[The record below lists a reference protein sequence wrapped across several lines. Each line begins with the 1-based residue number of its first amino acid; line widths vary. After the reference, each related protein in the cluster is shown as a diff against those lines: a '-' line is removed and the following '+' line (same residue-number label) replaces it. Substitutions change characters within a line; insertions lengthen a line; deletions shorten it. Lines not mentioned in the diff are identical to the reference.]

1 MNNETGGLPLSQLDQ
16 AHALRLRG
24 QPEEALR
31 LAASLAAAAPE
42 HLGAAALLASLLLEG
57 GRAPSAGQLA
67 ARLIDLLIQRGD
79 LPGAWVAAL
88 LTQRAAGPG
97 NEGLRRIAEAF
108 GKGSPRLA
116 GGSVRPP
123 PLPAEIPVDPALAAS
138 SGPALL
144 DLAEQ
149 AAARFARAGDAQPA
163 AGPVPALPLF
173 STLEPER
180 LLKLLGRMELRE
192 LDAGA
197 AVLREGDE
205 GREAFVIARGIVNVV
220 REDGRA
226 GALLLATLGPGAIFG
241 EMALVSQAPRAAS
254 VVAVEPVQ
262 LLSIARSALE
272 ELAAEDAAIGREL
285 GRFCYGRMI
294 SNLIRHSAILSSV
307 PSDQRSALVERFT
320 SERFEVGEYLV
331 RQGEEAS
338 RLFLIA
344 SGEVQVQ
351 SRDEAGERTVLAQL
365 GPGHVVGEISLVL
378 RRPANADVLA
388 LHATVALALSREQFH
403 EAIREHPTLL
413 RELYDIAIQREQE
426 TRSVVAQRADDV
438 SDVVL
443 L

>member
-1 MNNETGGLPLSQLDQ
+1 
-16 AHALRLRG
+16 
-24 QPEEALR
+24 
-31 LAASLAAAAPE
+31 
-42 HLGAAALLASLLLEG
+42 
-57 GRAPSAGQLA
+57 
-67 ARLIDLLIQRGD
+67 
-79 LPGAWVAAL
+79 
-88 LTQRAAGPG
+88 
-97 NEGLRRIAEAF
+97 
-108 GKGSPRLA
+108 
-116 GGSVRPP
+116 
-123 PLPAEIPVDPALAAS
+123 
-138 SGPALL
+138 
-144 DLAEQ
+144 
-149 AAARFARAGDAQPA
+149 
-163 AGPVPALPLF
+163 
-173 STLEPER
+173 
-180 LLKLLGRMELRE
+180 
-192 LDAGA
+192 
-197 AVLREGDE
+197 
-205 GREAFVIARGIVNVV
+205 
-220 REDGRA
+220 
-226 GALLLATLGPGAIFG
+226 
-241 EMALVSQAPRAAS
+241 MALVSQAPRAAS

-307 PSDQRSALVERFT
+307 PPDQRSALVERFT